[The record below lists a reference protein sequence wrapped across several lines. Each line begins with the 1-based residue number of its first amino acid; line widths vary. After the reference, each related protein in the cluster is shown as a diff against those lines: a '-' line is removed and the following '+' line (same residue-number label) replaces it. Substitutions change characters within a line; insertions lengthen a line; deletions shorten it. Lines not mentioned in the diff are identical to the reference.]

1 MKGGLALKINEN
13 NFVSKL
19 RKKDEHALEYVL
31 KNYGG
36 LYKSVI
42 GNILRFYP
50 EDAEECLY
58 ECALKIWQNVDS
70 FDETKSTF
78 INWSAAVAKYTAL
91 DRLRK
96 ITKVQPVIDIDAI
109 QIADS
114 YRITD
119 NALFNDFFYE
129 LIECLSDEDKLIFI
143 KIFWNGETIEETA
156 KLLGKSKGLLY
167 NRISRGKKKI
177 VANNPDLFKKEKYL

>member
-1 MKGGLALKINEN
+1 MEINEN
-13 NFVSKL
+13 NFVARL

-31 KNYGG
+31 KKHGG
-36 LYKSVI
+36 LLKSVI

-58 ECALKIWQNVDS
+58 ECAMKIWQNISS
-70 FDETKSTF
+70 FDEKKSSF
-78 INWSAAVAKYTAL
+78 QNWSAAVAKYTAL

-96 ITKVQPVIDIDAI
+96 ITKAQPIIDIDEI
-109 QIADS
+109 QIADK

-119 NALFNDFFYE
+119 NALFNEFFCE
-129 LIECLSDEDKLIFI
+129 LIDCLNDEDKLIFI
-143 KIFWNGETIEETA
+143 KIFWTGETIEETA
-156 KLLGKSKGLLY
+156 KSLGKSKSMLY

-177 VANNPDLFKKEKYL
+177 AANNPELFQKKEKYL